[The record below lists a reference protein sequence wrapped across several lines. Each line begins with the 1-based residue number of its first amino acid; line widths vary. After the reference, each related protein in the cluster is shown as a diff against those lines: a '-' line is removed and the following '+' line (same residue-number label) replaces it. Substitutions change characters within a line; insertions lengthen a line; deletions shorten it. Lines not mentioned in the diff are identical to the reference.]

1 MDEAKKTEYM
11 MKKRK
16 DGTFSILRKTDSGP
30 VGMFHKLDKK
40 AADNIMKKLEGGA
53 DARDRRERG
62 MPDAKGQRL
71 FASFQEHV
79 EFAEEQL
86 DEMSAKAH
94 YKTYQAKFKA
104 PPIDRDRYP
113 NREAQGLEGPFQ
125 TKKTRKI
132 FYYDKKA
139 GKYYD
144 PDTDMYL
151 QVSDIMEDVEQV
163 EEKFEFQ
170 FADKETAQK
179 FMREVMQKRL
189 GNSTGTRDGQVTT
202 MTNSGRTGEP
212 TMAHKEMAKIM
223 KKHGGKLTR
232 TDEGPSLA
240 KIFEETVELDENIVS
255 DKVYR
260 ASHGKKP
267 NPNETG
273 GWYFGFSTHPDDIV
287 YQSPKEMKYKDAKK
301 EAEKVAKEKGL
312 KKIYVMDSYDP
323 ELDESRKRI
332 GIKTIKFAKILG
344 LSKAAKDVFASA
356 INMSQTAGVPGMDAP
371 LATADNLQ
379 KFSDGDFVGALV
391 YLRKNSSKLPAGG
404 RKYAKE
410 ILDALGDEITEQL
423 DEDGHTDVASA
434 KMKVD
439 IAGKALIRMKME
451 LSKLPNEASL
461 PSWWTDKVAIA
472 VDKLDG
478 MADYLDSVVEDV
490 QLDEAV
496 DQKQLLT
503 MYKKLKKGDKID
515 VTFDSSIRKGKE
527 PMTLVVTSPH
537 RVVGKAKVG
546 RIIFKDVENMGGV
559 KYFWYNRDD
568 KISMAQGDMAVSP
581 REVKMSTD
589 EGFAS
594 DAQRRAAFASGY
606 KAKGKKGK
614 KEETELEESTPEYR
628 AMMKKYKGSDME
640 KVFDI
645 LDKHGYRLGEQGDT
659 LVRNMLKKFKG
670 DVKKAAAF
678 IMKSYPSMK
687 KEDVQLDETNF
698 RFPQPG
704 EYYGD
709 LAKSI
714 SDDPYDFADMSMAE
728 LKKRSRDIQRKFD
741 AVMRKHKRTKVGE
754 VLDLLDKDGGTKLY
768 KDSDIKQIGKYLTKF
783 KDNVRKVA
791 HQMMIDYME
800 GDDYLAKKRIPV
812 KEDVQEGKKMKVKL
826 DPNKSMDKVVKTL
839 EDKMTDAEMDK
850 REKIVK
856 SMKKKKDDFKARY
869 GDQADDVM
877 YATATK
883 MAMKDSYELEDGS
896 TINES
901 FESEFPTSQVEILAA
916 NMTPVVRDRW
926 VIKEAP
932 FDDIKKIVADKS
944 MMTVKFP
951 DGKQKVDMM
960 TANVLMTVYDALNDK
975 NKKKFVEK
983 INAKLGNFLK
993 LVQFAYS
1000 AVNPK

>member
-1 MDEAKKTEYM
+1 MEEARYDRGGTPPKNEYM

-16 DGTFSILRKTDSGP
+16 DGTYSILRVDDRGP
-30 VGMFHKLDKK
+30 IGMFHNLDKK
-40 AADNIMKKLEGGA
+40 AAEKIMKKLEGA
-53 DARDRRERG
+53 SDARDRRERG
-62 MPDAKGQRL
+62 IPAVDGKYKGQRL

-79 EFAEEQL
+79 DRL
-86 DEMSAKAH
+86 DEMSAKDH
-94 YKTYQAKFKA
+94 YKKYLRGGKGKGFVVSN
-104 PPIDRDRYP
+104 PIDRERYP
-113 NREAQGLEGPFQ
+113 DREDQGLEGPY
-125 TKKTRKI
+125 KSRKSGKI

-144 PDTDMYL
+144 PDSDIYL
-151 QVSDIMEDVEQV
+151 DVSDVMEETEQVDEAEVYKRPVKISALGGQKNHAIVDSKGVIVAAGMSEKDAKKQKKFGQTVRELPGAKVGQMVKEDVEQV
-163 EEKFEFQ
+163 DEIVRAKDNYPEIDKIKKVLKKKGIGFYTSKGKIMVNPANVVEARSALNKAFGGEFEKKTGMEVK
-170 FADKETAQK
+170 ADKKQPLSA
-179 FMREVMQKRL
+179 
-189 GNSTGTRDGQVTT
+189 
-202 MTNSGRTGEP
+202 
-212 TMAHKEMAKIM
+212 AH
-223 KKHGGKLTR
+223 HV
-232 TDEGPSLA
+232 
-240 KIFEETVELDENIVS
+240 EESV
-255 DKVYR
+255 
-260 ASHGKKP
+260 
-267 NPNETG
+267 
-273 GWYFGFSTHPDDIV
+273 
-287 YQSPKEMKYKDAKK
+287 
-301 EAEKVAKEKGL
+301 
-312 KKIYVMDSYDP
+312 

-379 KFSDGDFVGALV
+379 KFTDGDFVGALV

-410 ILDALGDEITEQL
+410 ILDALGDEITEMRGKEKRMMQ
-423 DEDGHTDVASA
+423 SA
-434 KMKVD
+434 KK
-439 IAGKALIRMKME
+439 
-451 LSKLPNEASL
+451 
-461 PSWWTDKVAIA
+461 
-472 VDKLDG
+472 KLDDAG
-478 MADYLDSVVEDV
+478 ITNAYVMGQFFVSPDDVSKAEKILASMPDAKVVPNIKLKKEEV
-490 QLDEAV
+490 ELEEAV

-537 RVVGKAKVG
+537 REVGKAKVG
-546 RIIFKDVENMGGV
+546 RIIFKDVTNMGGV
-559 KYFWYNRDD
+559 KYFWYNRDGQV
-568 KISMAQGDMAVSP
+568 SMAQGDMAVSP

-628 AMMKKYKGSDME
+628 KMMKDYDKSDDK

-670 DVKKAAAF
+670 DIKKAAAE
-678 IMKSYPSMK
+678 IMKKYPGMK
-687 KEDVQLDETNF
+687 KEDVQLDETNMSF
-698 RFPQPG
+698 AQ
-704 EYYGD
+704 
-709 LAKSI
+709 AKKKSAEI
-714 SDDPYDFADMSMAE
+714 QSKFAV
-728 LKKRSRDIQRKFD
+728 L
-741 AVMRKHKRTKVGE
+741 MRKHRGTKVGE
-754 VLDLLDKDGGTKLY
+754 VLDLLAKDGERKVY
-768 KDSDIKQIGKYLTKF
+768 QDSDIKQISKYLTKY
-783 KDNVRKVA
+783 KDDVRRVA
-791 HQMMIDYME
+791 HQMLIDYME

-883 MAMKDSYELEDGS
+883 MAMKDSYELEDDS

-901 FESEFPTSQVEILAA
+901 FESEFPTSAVEILAA

-960 TANVLMTVYDALNDK
+960 TANVLMTVYNALNDA

-983 INAKLGNFLK
+983 INAKMGNFIK
-993 LVQFAYS
+993 LVQFSYN

>member
-301 EAEKVAKEKGL
+301 EAEKVAKEKGH
-312 KKIYVMDSYDP
+312 KMIYVMASYDP

-537 RVVGKAKVG
+537 RAVGKAKVG

-698 RFPQPG
+698 RFPQAG

-714 SDDPYDFADMSMAE
+714 SDDPYYTMSKAE
-728 LKKRSRDIQRKFD
+728 LKKRSDDIQRKF
-741 AVMRKHKRTKVGE
+741 AVVMRKHRGTKVGE
-754 VLDLLDKDGGTKLY
+754 VLDLLDKDGNTKLY
-768 KDSDIKQIGKYLTKF
+768 KDSDIKQISKYLTKH

-791 HQMMIDYME
+791 HQMLIDYME

-883 MAMKDSYELEDGS
+883 MAMKDSYELEDDS

-901 FESEFPTSQVEILAA
+901 FESEFPTSQVETLAA

>member
-240 KIFEETVELDENIVS
+240 KIFEETVELDEAEVYKRPVKISALGGQKNHAIIDSKGVIVAVGMSEKDAKKQKKFGQKVRELPGAKVGQMVKEDVELDENIVS

-301 EAEKVAKEKGL
+301 EAEKVAKEKGH
-312 KKIYVMDSYDP
+312 KKVYVMASYDP
-323 ELDESRKRI
+323 ELEESRKRI

-537 RVVGKAKVG
+537 RAVGKAKVG

-581 REVKMSTD
+581 REVKMSTE

-698 RFPQPG
+698 RFPQAG

-714 SDDPYDFADMSMAE
+714 SDDPYYTMSKAE
-728 LKKRSRDIQRKFD
+728 LKKRSDDIQRKF
-741 AVMRKHKRTKVGE
+741 AVVMRKHRGTKVGE
-754 VLDLLDKDGGTKLY
+754 VLDLLDKDGNTKLY

-800 GDDYLAKKRIPV
+800 GDDYLAKKRIP
-812 KEDVQEGKKMKVKL
+812 
-826 DPNKSMDKVVKTL
+826 
-839 EDKMTDAEMDK
+839 
-850 REKIVK
+850 
-856 SMKKKKDDFKARY
+856 
-869 GDQADDVM
+869 
-877 YATATK
+877 
-883 MAMKDSYELEDGS
+883 
-896 TINES
+896 
-901 FESEFPTSQVEILAA
+901 
-916 NMTPVVRDRW
+916 
-926 VIKEAP
+926 IKEERVP
-932 FDDIKKIVADKS
+932 TYVIDRQSKKIVHGPTDTAD
-944 MMTVKFP
+944 
-951 DGKQKVDMM
+951 
-960 TANVLMTVYDALNDK
+960 
-975 NKKKFVEK
+975 
-983 INAKLGNFLK
+983 AKLYMKKQIQPRKFMIRQIRGEAK
-993 LVQFAYS
+993 KVGDT
-1000 AVNPK
+1000 V

>member
-714 SDDPYDFADMSMAE
+714 SDDPYYTMSKAE
-728 LKKRSRDIQRKFD
+728 LKKRSDEVDRKF
-741 AVMRKHKRTKVGE
+741 AVVMRKHRGTKVGE
-754 VLDLLDKDGGTKLY
+754 VLDLLDKDGGRKLY

-901 FESEFPTSQVEILAA
+901 FESEFPTSQVETLAA

>member
-1 MDEAKKTEYM
+1 MDEARKTEYM

-16 DGTFSILRKTDSGP
+16 DGTFSILRKTDGGP

-40 AADNIMKKLEGGA
+40 AADNIMKKLESGA

-62 MPDAKGQRL
+62 IPDVKGKYAGQRL

-79 EFAEEQL
+79 DFADEQL

-202 MTNSGRTGEP
+202 MTNSGRVGEP

-223 KKHGGKLTR
+223 KKYGGKLTR

-240 KIFEETVELDENIVS
+240 KIFEETVELE
-255 DKVYR
+255 
-260 ASHGKKP
+260 
-267 NPNETG
+267 
-273 GWYFGFSTHPDDIV
+273 
-287 YQSPKEMKYKDAKK
+287 
-301 EAEKVAKEKGL
+301 
-312 KKIYVMDSYDP
+312 
-323 ELDESRKRI
+323 ESRKRI
-332 GIKTIKFAKILG
+332 GIKTIKFAKILR

-356 INMSQTAGVPGMDAP
+356 INMSQTDGVPGMDAP

-379 KFSDGDFVGALV
+379 KFNDGDFVGALV

-537 RVVGKAKVG
+537 RAVGKAKVG

-614 KEETELEESTPEYR
+614 KEETELEESVQLDEMDAAMRKRFNDEVHAELKKAMDNKYYR
-628 AMMKKYKGSDME
+628 EFLTSNDGRA
-640 KVFDI
+640 
-645 LDKHGYRLGEQGDT
+645 LDNVINHFGKSRGYRVDKTVKSIIDKYGKNRDEY
-659 LVRNMLKKFKG
+659 
-670 DVKKAAAF
+670 VKKSFQSAAKGR
-678 IMKSYPSMK
+678 MNESV
-687 KEDVQLDETNF
+687 ELDETNF

-704 EYYGD
+704 EDYGD
-709 LAKSI
+709 LTKSI
-714 SDDPYDFADMSMAE
+714 SDPSGRAFPDMSRAE
-728 LKKRSRDIQRKFD
+728 LKKRSDDIQRKF
-741 AVMRKHKRTKVGE
+741 ASVMRKHRGTKVGE
-754 VLDLLDKDGGTKLY
+754 VLDLLDKDGNTKLY
-768 KDSDIKQIGKYLTKF
+768 KDSDIKQISKYLTKH

-791 HQMMIDYME
+791 HQMLIDYME

-901 FESEFPTSQVEILAA
+901 FESEFPTSQVEVLAA

-983 INAKLGNFLK
+983 INAKMGNFLK

>member
-79 EFAEEQL
+79 DFADEQL

-202 MTNSGRTGEP
+202 MTNSGRVGEP

-240 KIFEETVELDENIVS
+240 KIFEETVELDEMKKS
-255 DKVYR
+255 DGPFTVVALK
-260 ASHGKKP
+260 GKKVVGQLR
-267 NPNETG
+267 NVEHN
-273 GWYFGFSTHPDDIV
+273 DI
-287 YQSPKEMKYKDAKK
+287 ELAIDMMRKDKQGAKISVESK
-301 EAEKVAKEKGL
+301 SGKVVHTEE
-312 KKIYVMDSYDP
+312 V

-356 INMSQTAGVPGMDAP
+356 INMSQTDGVPGMDAP

-379 KFSDGDFVGALV
+379 KFNDGDFVGALV

-410 ILDALGDEITEQL
+410 ILDALGDEITEMQGKEDMQL

-537 RVVGKAKVG
+537 RAVGKAKVG

-640 KVFDI
+640 KVFKM
-645 LDKHGYRLGEQGDT
+645 LRAKGFKVGEQDDT
-659 LVRNMLKKFKG
+659 LVRNLLKRHKG
-670 DVKKAAAF
+670 NVKKVVDQ
-678 IMKSYPSMK
+678 IMKDYP
-687 KEDVQLDETNF
+687 
-698 RFPQPG
+698 G
-704 EYYGD
+704 
-709 LAKSI
+709 
-714 SDDPYDFADMSMAE
+714 
-728 LKKRSRDIQRKFD
+728 KFD
-741 AVMRKHKRTKVGE
+741 VER
-754 VLDLLDKDGGTKLY
+754 
-768 KDSDIKQIGKYLTKF
+768 
-783 KDNVRKVA
+783 
-791 HQMMIDYME
+791 MMMD
-800 GDDYLAKKRIPV
+800 
-812 KEDVQEGKKMKVKL
+812 DVQEGKKMKVKL

-901 FESEFPTSQVEILAA
+901 FESEFPTSQVETLAA

-983 INAKLGNFLK
+983 INAKMGNFLK

>member
-255 DKVYR
+255 DKLYR

-267 NPNETG
+267 NPNESG

-714 SDDPYDFADMSMAE
+714 SDDPYYTMSKAE
-728 LKKRSRDIQRKFD
+728 LKKRSDEVDRKF
-741 AVMRKHKRTKVGE
+741 AVVMRKHRGTKVGE
-754 VLDLLDKDGGTKLY
+754 VLDLLDKDGGRKLY

-901 FESEFPTSQVEILAA
+901 FESEFPTSQVETLAA

>member
-1 MDEAKKTEYM
+1 
-11 MKKRK
+11 
-16 DGTFSILRKTDSGP
+16 
-30 VGMFHKLDKK
+30 
-40 AADNIMKKLEGGA
+40 
-53 DARDRRERG
+53 
-62 MPDAKGQRL
+62 
-71 FASFQEHV
+71 
-79 EFAEEQL
+79 
-86 DEMSAKAH
+86 
-94 YKTYQAKFKA
+94 
-104 PPIDRDRYP
+104 
-113 NREAQGLEGPFQ
+113 
-125 TKKTRKI
+125 
-132 FYYDKKA
+132 
-139 GKYYD
+139 
-144 PDTDMYL
+144 
-151 QVSDIMEDVEQV
+151 
-163 EEKFEFQ
+163 
-170 FADKETAQK
+170 
-179 FMREVMQKRL
+179 
-189 GNSTGTRDGQVTT
+189 
-202 MTNSGRTGEP
+202 
-212 TMAHKEMAKIM
+212 
-223 KKHGGKLTR
+223 
-232 TDEGPSLA
+232 
-240 KIFEETVELDENIVS
+240 
-255 DKVYR
+255 
-260 ASHGKKP
+260 
-267 NPNETG
+267 
-273 GWYFGFSTHPDDIV
+273 
-287 YQSPKEMKYKDAKK
+287 
-301 EAEKVAKEKGL
+301 
-312 KKIYVMDSYDP
+312 P

-687 KEDVQLDETNF
+687 
-698 RFPQPG
+698 
-704 EYYGD
+704 
-709 LAKSI
+709 
-714 SDDPYDFADMSMAE
+714 
-728 LKKRSRDIQRKFD
+728 
-741 AVMRKHKRTKVGE
+741 
-754 VLDLLDKDGGTKLY
+754 
-768 KDSDIKQIGKYLTKF
+768 
-783 KDNVRKVA
+783 
-791 HQMMIDYME
+791 
-800 GDDYLAKKRIPV
+800 
-812 KEDVQEGKKMKVKL
+812 
-826 DPNKSMDKVVKTL
+826 
-839 EDKMTDAEMDK
+839 
-850 REKIVK
+850 
-856 SMKKKKDDFKARY
+856 
-869 GDQADDVM
+869 
-877 YATATK
+877 
-883 MAMKDSYELEDGS
+883 
-896 TINES
+896 
-901 FESEFPTSQVEILAA
+901 
-916 NMTPVVRDRW
+916 
-926 VIKEAP
+926 
-932 FDDIKKIVADKS
+932 
-944 MMTVKFP
+944 
-951 DGKQKVDMM
+951 
-960 TANVLMTVYDALNDK
+960 
-975 NKKKFVEK
+975 
-983 INAKLGNFLK
+983 
-993 LVQFAYS
+993 
-1000 AVNPK
+1000 